1 MYIPNPVMTAARQAT
16 NPFVDDI
23 TRQLAYQSAH
33 QVDSVALRT
42 LDQVIERADKSL
54 KAYMDN
60 ITNPSI
66 AQQSLADSQVGLQK
80 LQKKIAELAKKSPE
94 DATKLRNS
102 VQEKAVLLLMK
113 SNPAYE
119 KLIQAGQMPQGLFQH
134 HMKTLQ
140 GLVYNMHLKEL
151 AFKKSPQGY
160 VQRAYQGLSKQ
171 VEQLTAQL
179 TGAGR
184 KKTKT
189 VVKQIKFIDKVRSDI
204 ALLGD
209 YPEYELQKYIGKKKK
224 LKKDLPDLYKFI
236 KEKYGRGKTK
246 DMDEIIRLIGDGQL
260 DLPVRMSATQ
270 KASIKNKLNDE
281 VLSLGPNA
289 HRQISHMS
297 IEELKSHPNIY
308 QFVREQ
314 TKTGSDQEIRE
325 ILRLIGQ
332 RQIELPIKRSAIDK
346 LIFKDALQSEIAALG
361 FNPHKA
367 IGEMSIKKLRKHPHI
382 YQFVAEQTGNG
393 TNKEIRQILR
403 LIGERKISIP
413 MRESAAR
420 TVAFSEAVKDEVAAM
435 SDLPKFVLHGLS
447 PQQIEQRFPIIYQLI
462 ERKAGSTEPEDI
474 QAVVQL
480 ITQGRLDIPMRAVDK
495 RRLSPLKY
503 LPVAGDT
510 LKDIKKYN
518 PDFYNFLVKKTKE
531 KLGKEYITPDELQ
544 TMFANY
550 KSNPE
555 GSFLRFNERHNAL
568 MDFVNSTYHE
578 ASERYIGFAEEV
590 ATSESS
596 WKATRFLMLQKFRKQ
611 PPIHFDKRYQR
622 INQLIGME
630 TLGIPDLATL
640 KKKSPEMYEAA
651 IKSGI
656 TDDDWKAMIKDNER
670 YYKETGHEPPKGN
683 DLGASTGDD
692 FGEASKVEDFDI
704 NLTSKSQPEQGKKEV
719 PDDGKAHVIKD
730 EDLPDGEIVDANA
743 EDVTDIP
750 ATAKTSDEKAA
761 KAKMP
766 TRLSAEERGDKS
778 GFKEMIERAEKA
790 KKEGYS

>member
-54 KAYMDN
+54 KAYIDN
-60 ITNPSI
+60 IANPSV
-66 AQQSLADSQVGLQK
+66 AQQSLADSQLGLQH
-80 LQKKIAELAKKSPE
+80 LQKKITELAKKSPE
-94 DATKLRNS
+94 DAAKLRDS

-119 KLIQAGQMPQGLFQH
+119 KLIKAGQMPQGLFQY
-134 HMKTLQ
+134 HMQTLQ
-140 GLVYNMHLKEL
+140 GLVYNMHLKEV

-171 VEQLTAQL
+171 VEQLTAKI

-184 KKTKT
+184 KKPKT
-189 VVKQIKFIDKVRSDI
+189 IIQQTRFIDKVRSDI

-246 DMDEIIRLIGDGQL
+246 DMDEIIRLIGDGRL
-260 DLPVRMSATQ
+260 ELPVKMSATQ
-270 KASIKNKLNDE
+270 KVSLKNKFNDE
-281 VLSLGPNA
+281 VLSLGANA
-289 HRQISHMS
+289 HQKISHMS

-325 ILRLIGQ
+325 ILRLIGK
-332 RQIELPIKRSAIDK
+332 RQIELPVKRSAIDK
-346 LIFKDALQSEIAALG
+346 LLFKEELQSELASLG
-361 FNPHKA
+361 VNPQKA
-367 IGEMSIKKLRKHPHI
+367 IAEMSIKQLKKHPHI

-420 TVAFSEAVKDEVAAM
+420 NVAFSEAVRDEVAAM

-462 ERKAGSTEPEDI
+462 ERKAGSTQPEDI
-474 QAVVQL
+474 QAVVKL
-480 ITQGRLDIPMRAVDK
+480 ITQGRLDIPMRAVDR

-518 PDFYNFLVKKTKE
+518 PDFYNFFVKKTRE
-531 KLGKEYITPDELQ
+531 NLGKEHITADELE
-544 TMFANY
+544 TAFANY
-550 KSNPE
+550 KSHSQ
-555 GSFLRFNERHNAL
+555 GAFVRFNERHNDL
-568 MDFVNSTYHE
+568 MDFVNATHHE
-578 ASERYIGFAEEV
+578 ASEGYIDFVNEV
-590 ATSESS
+590 ASSEGS

-622 INQLIGME
+622 INQLIAME

-656 TDDDWKAMIKDNER
+656 TDADWQAMINDNRR
-670 YYKETGHEPPKGN
+670 YYKQTGHEPPKGN
-683 DLGASTGDD
+683 DLGASTGDAD

-704 NLTSKSQPEQGKKEV
+704 DLKAKNKPETAKKEV
-719 PDDGKAHVIKD
+719 PNDGKVHVIEEK
-730 EDLPDGEIVDANA
+730 DLPDGDIVDTDAV
-743 EDVTDIP
+743 EVTHKPGDQPEVSQNKI
-750 ATAKTSDEKAA
+750 
-761 KAKMP
+761 P
-766 TRLSAEERGDKS
+766 TRLSAKERGDKS
-778 GFKEMIERAEKA
+778 GFKAMDERADARINKTDE
-790 KKEGYS
+790 